1 MVPVPVKFTVCV
13 TDVLGEPPLLSLM
26 VSVAGREP
34 VANGVNVTLMVHVPL
49 AGTDAGLI
57 PQVSLST
64 YSVGSLL
71 TILEMTKGAVPV
83 LAIWKESGALVVVM
97 GTPPKATVFA
107 PERPTRLTAGAVPVP
122 ARVTLC

>member
-1 MVPVPVKFTVCV
+1 MPLRLTVCV

-26 VSVAGREP
+26 VSIAGCEP
-34 VANGVNVTLMVHVPL
+34 VADGVNVTLTVQVPL

-71 TILEMTKGAVPV
+71 RILEMTRGAVPV

-97 GTPPKATVFA
+97 GAPPKH
-107 PERPTRLTAGAVPVP
+107 P
-122 ARVTLC
+122 